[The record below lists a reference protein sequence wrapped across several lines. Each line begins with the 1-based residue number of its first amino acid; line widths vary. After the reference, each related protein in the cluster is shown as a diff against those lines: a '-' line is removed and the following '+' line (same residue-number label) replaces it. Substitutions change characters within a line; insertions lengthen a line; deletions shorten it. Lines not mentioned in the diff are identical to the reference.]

1 MNQQFKNTSK
11 SWGLISRLLHWV
23 MAVIIIG
30 ALYAGLTMVDM
41 AASPEKFELYALHK
55 SFGVL
60 ILILVMLRLAW
71 RYANVIPTLPTQDLA
86 SRLSAPVLYLAM
98 LLMPISG
105 IAMSQ
110 AGGHPVSFFG
120 WFTLPAFIAK
130 NPELGK
136 FAKQIHGYTG
146 KILIG
151 LICLHATAALYHHFV
166 IKNNLLRRMSK
177 GY

>member
-1 MNQQFKNTSK
+1 MNQQFKNTST
-11 SWGLISRLLHWV
+11 SWGIISRLLHWG
-23 MAVIIIG
+23 MAVVIIG
-30 ALYAGLTMVDM
+30 VLYVGLTMVDM
-41 AASPEKFELYALHK
+41 VASPEKFELYALHK

-60 ILILVMLRLAW
+60 ILGLVMFRLAW
-71 RYANVIPTLPTQDLA
+71 RYTNVVPILPTQDLA
-86 SRLSAPVLYLAM
+86 SRLSAPVFYLAM

-120 WFTLPAFIAK
+120 WFTLPILITK
-130 NPELGK
+130 NLEFGK
-136 FAKQIHGYTG
+136 LAKQIHGYTG

-151 LICLHATAALYHHFV
+151 LICLHIVAALYHHF
-166 IKNNLLRRMSK
+166 ILKNNLLRRMSK